1 MSHSNISIFIPHNGC
16 NHRCSFCN
24 QIYITGQQKMPDEI
38 DIENAVNV
46 AIKSK
51 NYDKNNTQLAFFG
64 GSFTAIDRDLMLKYL
79 ETGYKFVKDNYIES
93 IRIST
98 RPDAIDKEILDIL
111 KEYKVKSIELGA
123 QSMADE
129 VLLANNRGHGAK
141 DVENAS
147 MLIRENGFE
156 LGLQMMTGLYKSDFE
171 KDYYTAKKIA
181 SLKPDTVRIYPTV
194 VLKNTQLEKLYKSGE
209 YEPIS
214 VEKACSDGAKILKL
228 FYDKGIRVIRFG
240 LHSIDEKSFVAGA
253 FHPALSEM
261 AQSYI
266 YRDLIENEIKKKGFY
281 KVLVNINEISKAIGN
296 KKSNIDYFK
305 NKGVILEIIG
315 DENISRFQIKI
326 EK

>member
-123 QSMADE
+123 QSMADD